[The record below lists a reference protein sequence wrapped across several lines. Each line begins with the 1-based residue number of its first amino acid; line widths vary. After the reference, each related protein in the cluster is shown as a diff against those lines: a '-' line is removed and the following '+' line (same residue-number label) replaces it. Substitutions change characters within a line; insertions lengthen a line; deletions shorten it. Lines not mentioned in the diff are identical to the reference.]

1 MTGFLRGMPMMSCD
15 LSSRTS
21 VAKSIVCV
29 LALIGLILVFA
40 AGTVMPSEA
49 WAKSQKAH
57 SAKAKKSVVKM
68 SPAKQAQ
75 THLSNLGYYAGK
87 VDGKL
92 GAKSKAAIK
101 AFQKSQGL
109 KPTGIVNASLLAMLS
124 AADRSHAMT
133 SLPLASRNARGGTRA
148 DTMKLSDIING
159 IGATEEDNAPQ
170 KDYDATRPD
179 FYGYYEQELGVSASS
194 FDATGDGYGGGTSQP
209 LPSRFA
215 KIDVIEGT
223 DRGKHRYTVMLN
235 ERPILLAENQPTV
248 IGISRTFRLGAEDAI
263 VFSAYNGDGS
273 ACGFRHYLLSMRDG
287 ASQLLKIGNCTRGY
301 QAHVANNSL
310 FIVFPEADDGR
321 LVGATWRYERGNVR
335 RL

>member
-1 MTGFLRGMPMMSCD
+1 MQSVI
-15 LSSRTS
+15 RT
-21 VAKSIVCV
+21 VALLG
-29 LALIGLILVFA
+29 LALGLTTGI
-40 AGTVMPSEA
+40 VMPSEA
-49 WAKSQKAH
+49 WAKGHKSHHA
-57 SAKAKKSVVKM
+57 SAKAKHRAAKM

-87 VDGKL
+87 IDGQL
-92 GAKSKAAIK
+92 GPKSKAAIK
-101 AFQKSQGL
+101 AFQKDQGL
-109 KPTGIVNASLLAMLS
+109 KPTGVVNASLLAMLS
-124 AADRSHAMT
+124 SADRSHAMA
-133 SLPLASRNARGGTRA
+133 SLPLTRKNGKGRQA

-159 IGATEEDNAPQ
+159 IGATEEDNTPQ

-179 FYGYYEQELGVSASS
+179 FYGYYEQELGDSASS
-194 FDATGDGYGGGTSQP
+194 FDATGDGYGGGTSHP

-223 DRGKHRYTVMLN
+223 DQGKHRYTVMLN

-263 VFSAYNGDGS
+263 MFSAYNGDGS

-301 QAHVANNSL
+301 QAHIANNSL

-321 LVGATWRYERGNVR
+321 LVGATWRYERGNVT